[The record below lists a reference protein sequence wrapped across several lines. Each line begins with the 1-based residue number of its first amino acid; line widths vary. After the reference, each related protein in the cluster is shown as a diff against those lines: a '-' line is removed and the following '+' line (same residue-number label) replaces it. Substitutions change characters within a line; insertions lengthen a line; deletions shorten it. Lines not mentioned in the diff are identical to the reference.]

1 MKSKIPLVTTRT
13 GIQIGLMYT
22 PPPRNYMTPLDVFWQ
37 TVLLRT
43 GGKNA

>member
-1 MKSKIPLVTTRT
+1 MRDHSEVAA
-13 GIQIGLMYT
+13 LMGEH
-22 PPPRNYMTPLDVFWQ
+22 PYMTPLDVFWQ

>member
-1 MKSKIPLVTTRT
+1 MKPKIPLVTTRT

-22 PPPRNYMTPLDVFWQ
+22 PPQTNYMTWLDEFWQ
-37 TVLLRT
+37 KVLLRT

>member
-1 MKSKIPLVTTRT
+1 MKPKIPLVTTRT

-22 PPPRNYMTPLDVFWQ
+22 PPQKNYMTSLDEFWQ
-37 TVLLRT
+37 KVLLRT